1 MSVLVGNRCVDDLSV
16 SKINGVERDRK
27 AGGSSLSVRIFE
39 LNFIPPTC
47 LWIVVLIFA
56 VVLVTSFG
64 AIVSVSISSVAVCVP
79 SVAVA
84 AAPAV
89 DAVDADVSVD
99 SVVELD
105 VCNEGK
111 SNFKFGRS
119 IFLCL

>member
-1 MSVLVGNRCVDDLSV
+1 MLGDRCVDVLSV
-16 SKINGVERDRK
+16 SKTNGVERDRN

-39 LNFIPPTC
+39 LNFMPPTC
-47 LWIVVLIFA
+47 LCTVVLILA

-64 AIVSVSISSVAVCVP
+64 ALVSVLISSVV

-84 AAPAV
+84 NAC
-89 DAVDADVSVD
+89 VD
-99 SVVELD
+99 SAVVLD